1 MYSFTNDYSEGAH
14 PKIMEALIK
23 TNLEQCDGYG
33 LDKYCKEAT
42 MLLKKQLQNDNVDV
56 HYLVGGTQT
65 NAVLISS
72 ALKPYQ
78 AVIAVDSGHINVHET
93 GAIEATGHKV
103 LTVPHKNGKLTPDMI
118 VDILNQHPDE
128 HMVQPKMVYISQSTE
143 YGSVYYLDELKA
155 IYKTCQEHQLYLF
168 VDGARLGS
176 ALAIENTPSLANL
189 AKYSDAFYIGGTK
202 MGALFGECLVI
213 INDDLK
219 PDFRY
224 NIKQKGAMLA
234 KGRLLG
240 VQFKEL
246 FSNNLYLEIG
256 QYENK
261 MADLLRAGLK
271 NFKMYVD
278 SPTNQLFPIV
288 NDKLIKELQK
298 DFSFNIMDK
307 IDDDHHCIRLVTSW
321 ATPQEAVENFV
332 VKINQEFVD

>member
-1 MYSFTNDYSEGAH
+1 
-14 PKIMEALIK
+14 
-23 TNLEQCDGYG
+23 
-33 LDKYCKEAT
+33 
-42 MLLKKQLQNDNVDV
+42 
-56 HYLVGGTQT
+56 
-65 NAVLISS
+65 
-72 ALKPYQ
+72 
-78 AVIAVDSGHINVHET
+78 
-93 GAIEATGHKV
+93 
-103 LTVPHKNGKLTPDMI
+103 
-118 VDILNQHPDE
+118 
-128 HMVQPKMVYISQSTE
+128 
-143 YGSVYYLDELKA
+143 
-155 IYKTCQEHQLYLF
+155 
-168 VDGARLGS
+168 
-176 ALAIENTPSLANL
+176 
-189 AKYSDAFYIGGTK
+189 

-256 QYENK
+256 QYENE

-332 VKINQEFVD
+332 EKINQEFVD